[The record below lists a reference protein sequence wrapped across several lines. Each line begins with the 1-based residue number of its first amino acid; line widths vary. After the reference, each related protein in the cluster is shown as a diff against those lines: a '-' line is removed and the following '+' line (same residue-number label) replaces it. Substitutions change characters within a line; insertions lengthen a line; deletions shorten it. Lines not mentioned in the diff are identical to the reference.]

1 MTKTKKNGFTLIE
14 LIVVIAIIGVLAA
27 ILVPTMIGYVKKSKR
42 AADVSSAK
50 DIHTQV
56 MDLILTEDNLND
68 SFYYDGGNVSSAI
81 TKLDEISNHTYDLV
95 VVAYLD
101 GAGKTDG
108 SGNVWTPTDA
118 GIQDFCDA
126 LNKKSEF
133 YSTNPDIKRKIK
145 SKSDINGKNFNRWY
159 VGYRKDNASTVE
171 IWIGDGSTTTA
182 DPLKCLYAQ
191 VTRSN

>member
-1 MTKTKKNGFTLIE
+1 MTNTKKNGFTLIE

-56 MDLILTEDNLND
+56 MDLILTEDDLSD

>member
-56 MDLILTEDNLND
+56 MDLILTEDDLSD

-171 IWIGDGSTTTA
+171 VWIGDGSTTTA

>member
-1 MTKTKKNGFTLIE
+1 MTNTKKNGFTLIE

-56 MDLILTEDNLND
+56 MDLILTEDDLSD

-81 TKLDEISNHTYDLV
+81 SKLDEISNHTYDLV

>member
-1 MTKTKKNGFTLIE
+1 MTNTKKNGFTLIE

-56 MDLILTEDNLND
+56 MDLILTEDYLND

-81 TKLDEISNHTYDLV
+81 SKLDEISNHTYDLV

>member
-1 MTKTKKNGFTLIE
+1 MTNTKKNGFTLIE

-81 TKLDEISNHTYDLV
+81 SKLDEISNHTYDLV

-133 YSTNPDIKRKIK
+133 YNTNPDIKRKIK

-171 IWIGDGSTTTA
+171 VWIGDGSTTTA

>member
-1 MTKTKKNGFTLIE
+1 MTNTKKNGFTLIE

-56 MDLILTEDNLND
+56 MDLILTEDDLND
-68 SFYYDGGNVSSAI
+68 SFYYDGGNVSSSI

>member
-1 MTKTKKNGFTLIE
+1 MTNTKKNGFTLIE

-56 MDLILTEDNLND
+56 MDLILTEDYLND

>member
-1 MTKTKKNGFTLIE
+1 MTNTKKNGFTLIE

-56 MDLILTEDNLND
+56 MDLILTEDDLND

-171 IWIGDGSTTTA
+171 VWIGDGSTTTA

>member
-1 MTKTKKNGFTLIE
+1 MTNTKKNGFTLIE

-56 MDLILTEDNLND
+56 MDLILTEDDLSD

-171 IWIGDGSTTTA
+171 VWIGDGSTTTA

>member
-1 MTKTKKNGFTLIE
+1 MTNTKKNGFTLIE

-81 TKLDEISNHTYDLV
+81 SKLDEISNHTYDLV

>member
-1 MTKTKKNGFTLIE
+1 MTNTKKNGFTLIE

-56 MDLILTEDNLND
+56 MDLILTEDDLND

>member
-1 MTKTKKNGFTLIE
+1 MTNTKKNGFTLIE

-56 MDLILTEDNLND
+56 MDLILTEDNLSD

-81 TKLDEISNHTYDLV
+81 SKLDEISNHTYDLV

>member
-1 MTKTKKNGFTLIE
+1 MTNTKKNGFTLIE

-56 MDLILTEDNLND
+56 MDLILTEDYLND

-81 TKLDEISNHTYDLV
+81 SKLDEISNHTYDLV

-171 IWIGDGSTTTA
+171 VWIGDGSTTTA